1 MSHWII
7 LPLLLPLAAGMLN
20 LLLVRTGGMGK
31 QRVVSLLTVC
41 GLLAF
46 ALLLLARAA
55 SGHVDVYE
63 LGNWPAPFGIVL
75 VLDRLSAL
83 MLALTALL
91 ALPVLAHA
99 CFGDDRRGRDFHV
112 LFPLQILGINGA
124 FLTGDL
130 FNLFVFF
137 EILLI
142 ASYCL
147 AMHGQGPERTRN
159 ALRYVVLNLV
169 GSSLF
174 LIALGTLYGVCGTLN
189 MADLAVKVAG
199 STPDQA
205 PLLRASALLLVTVFG
220 LKAAI
225 LPLFLW
231 LPGLYASVLPAVA
244 ALFAIMTKVGVYA
257 ILRTQSLIFTSQGPA
272 KDAAELLFPL
282 ALATLGAGSI
292 CVLGSRHLR
301 TLLAWLVIV
310 SVGTLL
316 AGIGLWNEAGIS
328 ASLYYLPHST
338 LVIAGLFLLADHLAR
353 QRGLAGDRLEP
364 GPPMSQPSLL
374 GALFLLGAMGAAG
387 LPPLSGF
394 VGKVL
399 LLQATPAFLSVW
411 LWPVALGGSLITI
424 VALGRCG
431 SLLFWKTEGIPLSGT
446 SASWSRLA
454 PAAALIL
461 TGVALTV
468 MAGPVTAY
476 TDAAARQLLAPDNYI
491 NAVLGGVTP

>member
-7 LPLLLPLAAGMLN
+7 FPLLLPLVAGMLN
-20 LLLVRTGGMGK
+20 LLLVRSGVGA
-31 QRVVSLLTVC
+31 QRVVSLLTTFA
-41 GLLAF
+41 LLVF

-55 SGHVDVYE
+55 SGHIDVYE

-83 MLALTALL
+83 MLVLTALL

-112 LFPLQILGINGA
+112 LFPLQLLGLNGA

-159 ALRYVVLNLV
+159 ALRYVVLNLI

-174 LIALGTLYGVCGTLN
+174 LIALGVIYGVCGSLN

-199 STPDQA
+199 SAPDQA
-205 PLLRASALLLVTVFG
+205 PLLHAAALLLLTVFG
-220 LKAAI
+220 LKSAI

-231 LPGLYASVLPAVA
+231 LPGLYAAVLPSVA

-257 ILRTQSLIFTSQGPA
+257 ILRTQSLIFTADGPVA
-272 KDAAELLFPL
+272 QSSALLLPL
-282 ALATLGAGSI
+282 ALVTLAVGSL
-292 CVLGSRHLR
+292 CVLGSKRLR
-301 TLLAWLVIV
+301 ELLAWLVIV

-316 AGIGLWNEAGIS
+316 AGIGLWNVAGIS
-328 ASLYYLPHST
+328 ASLYYLPHTT
-338 LVIAGLFLLADHLAR
+338 LVTAGLFLLADLMAR
-353 QRGLAGDRLEP
+353 QRGAAADRLEP
-364 GPPMSQPSLL
+364 GAPMAQPDLF
-374 GALFLLGAMGAAG
+374 GTLFLLGAMASAG

-399 LLQATPAFLSVW
+399 LLHAAVPGHAVW
-411 LWPVALGGSLITI
+411 LWSVVLGGSLLGL

-431 SLLFWKTEGIPLSGT
+431 SMLFWKTEGVPVSGT
-446 SASWSRLA
+446 AVSWARLA

-461 TGVALTV
+461 ASVVLAA

-476 TDAAARQLLAPDNYI
+476 TQATATQILTPQIYI
-491 NAVLGGVTP
+491 EAVLGGVHP

>member
-1 MSHWII
+1 MSHWILI
-7 LPLLLPLAAGMLN
+7 PLLLPLSAGMIN
-20 LLLVRTGGMGK
+20 LLLIRKGVFT
-31 QRVVSLLTVC
+31 QRLVSIVTACALLAATLFLLT
-41 GLLAF
+41 GAND
-46 ALLLLARAA
+46 
-55 SGHVDVYE
+55 GHIEIYQ

-91 ALPVLAHA
+91 ALPVLLHA
-99 CFGDDRRGRDFHV
+99 CCGDDLRGRDFHV
-112 LFPLQILGINGA
+112 LYPLQILGINGA

-159 ALRYVVLNLV
+159 ALRYVVLNLI

-189 MADLAVKVAG
+189 MADLALKVAG
-199 STPDQA
+199 STPGQA
-205 PLLRASALLLVTVFG
+205 PLLRASALLLLGVFG

-257 ILRTQSLIFTSQGPA
+257 ILRTQSLIFSSQSPVP
-272 KDAAELLFPL
+272 DAAQLLFPL

-292 CVLGSRHLR
+292 CVLGSRRLR
-301 TLLAWLVIV
+301 MLLAWLVIV

-338 LVIAGLFLLADHLAR
+338 LVIAGLFLLADHAAL
-353 QRGLAGDRLEP
+353 QRGPAGDTLEP
-364 GPPMSQPSLL
+364 GPPLSQPNLL

-394 VGKVL
+394 VGKLL
-399 LLQATPAFLSVW
+399 LLQAASKLQAAW
-411 LWPVALGGSLITI
+411 LWPVALGGSLVAL

-431 SLLFWKTEGIPLSGT
+431 SMLFWKTEGIPLSGT
-446 SASWSRLA
+446 SVSWPRLA

-461 TGVALTV
+461 AGVALAI
-468 MAGPVTAY
+468 MAAPVTAF
-476 TDAAARQLLAPDNYI
+476 TEATARQLLAPGNYI
-491 NAVLGGVTP
+491 NAVLGGATP

>member
-7 LPLLLPLAAGMLN
+7 LPLLLPLVAGMLN
-20 LLLVRTGGMGK
+20 LLLVRMGTK
-31 QRVVSLLTVC
+31 AQRVVSLLT
-41 GLLAF
+41 AF
-46 ALLLLARAA
+46 AMLALTLNLLARAA
-55 SGHVDVYE
+55 SGHIDVYE

-83 MLALTALL
+83 MLALTAVLT
-91 ALPVLAHA
+91 LPVLGHA

-112 LFPLQILGINGA
+112 LFPVQLLGINGA

-147 AMHGQGPERTRN
+147 AMHGQGPERTRS
-159 ALRYVVLNLV
+159 ALRYVVLNLI

-174 LIALGTLYGVCGTLN
+174 LIALGVLYGVCGTLN
-189 MADLAVKVAG
+189 MADLALKVAG
-199 STPDQA
+199 SSLDQA
-205 PLLRASALLLVTVFG
+205 PLLQAAALLLLTVFG
-220 LKAAI
+220 LKSAI

-231 LPGLYASVLPAVA
+231 LPGLYAAVLPSVA

-257 ILRTQSLIFTSQGPA
+257 ILRTQSLIFTAHGPA
-272 KDAAELLFPL
+272 AHSAAALLPL
-282 ALATLGAGSI
+282 ALATLAIGSL
-292 CVLGSRHLR
+292 CVLGSKRLR
-301 TLLAWLVIV
+301 ELLAWLVIV

-316 AGIGLWNEAGIS
+316 AGIGLWTQAGIS
-328 ASLYYLPHST
+328 ASLYYLPHTT
-338 LVIAGLFLLADHLAR
+338 LVTAGLFLLESHMTR
-353 QRGLAGDRLEP
+353 QRGAAADRLEP
-364 GPPMSQPSLL
+364 GAPMSQPDLFGL
-374 GALFLLGAMGAAG
+374 LFLLGAMASAG

-399 LLQATPAFLSVW
+399 LLHAAAQTHAAW
-411 LWPVALGGSLITI
+411 LWTIVLGGSLLGL

-431 SLLFWKTEGIPLSGT
+431 SVLFWKTVGIPISGT
-446 SASWSRLA
+446 NVSWARLA

-461 TGVALTV
+461 AAVVLAA
-468 MAGPVTAY
+468 MAGPVTAF
-476 TDAAARQLLAPDNYI
+476 TNAAAEQLLSPQTYV
-491 NAVLGGVTP
+491 NAVLGGANP

>member
-1 MSHWII
+1 MNHWII
-7 LPLLLPLAAGMLN
+7 LPLLLPLVAGMLN
-20 LLLVRTGGMGK
+20 LLLVRAEVGA
-31 QRVVSLLTVC
+31 QRVVSLLTTFVI
-41 GLLAF
+41 LLF

-55 SGHVDVYE
+55 SGHIEIYE

-83 MLALTALL
+83 MLVLTALL
-91 ALPVLAHA
+91 ALPVLLHA
-99 CFGDDRRGRDFHV
+99 CCGDDQRGRDFHV
-112 LFPLQILGINGA
+112 LFPVQLLGINGA

-159 ALRYVVLNLV
+159 ALRYVVLNLI

-189 MADLAVKVAG
+189 MADLALKVAG

-205 PLLRASALLLVTVFG
+205 PLLRASALLLLSVFG

-257 ILRTQSLIFTSQGPA
+257 ILRTQSLIFSSQGPA
-272 KDAAELLFPL
+272 PDAAELLFPL
-282 ALATLGAGSI
+282 ALATLGAGSM
-292 CVLGSRHLR
+292 CVLGSNRLR
-301 TLLAWLVIV
+301 VLLAWLVIV

-338 LVIAGLFLLADHLAR
+338 LIMAGLFLLADHAAR
-353 QRGLAGDRLEP
+353 QRGLTGDMLEP
-364 GPPMSQPSLL
+364 GPPMSQPNLL

-399 LLQATPAFLSVW
+399 LLQAASAPKAVW
-411 LWPVALGGSLITI
+411 LWPVALGGSLVAL

-431 SLLFWKTEGIPLSGT
+431 SMLFWKTEGIPLLGT
-446 SASWSRLA
+446 AVSWPRLA

-461 TGVALTV
+461 AGVALAI

-476 TDAAARQLLAPDNYI
+476 TEATARQLLAPDNYI
-491 NAVLGGVTP
+491 RAVLGGATP

>member
-1 MSHWII
+1 MNHWII
-7 LPLLLPLAAGMLN
+7 FPLLLPLAAGMLN
-20 LLLVRTGGMGK
+20 LLLVRAGAGA
-31 QRVVSLLTVC
+31 QRAVSILTVC
-41 GLLAF
+41 TLLAST
-46 ALLLLARAA
+46 LLLLARAA
-55 SGHVDVYE
+55 AGHIDVYE

-83 MLALTALL
+83 MLVLTALL
-91 ALPVLAHA
+91 ALPVLMHA
-99 CFGDDRRGRDFHV
+99 CSGDDRRGRDFHV
-112 LFPLQILGINGA
+112 LFPLQLLGINGA

-159 ALRYVVLNLV
+159 ALRYVILNLV

-174 LIALGTLYGVCGTLN
+174 LIALGVLYGVCGTLN
-189 MADLAVKVAG
+189 MADLALKVAG

-205 PLLRASALLLVTVFG
+205 PLLHAAALLLLTVFG
-220 LKAAI
+220 LKSAI

-231 LPGLYASVLPAVA
+231 LPGLYAAVLPSVA

-257 ILRTQSLIFTSQGPA
+257 ILRTQALIFTADGPVA
-272 KDAAELLFPL
+272 HSAALLLPL
-282 ALATLGAGSI
+282 ALATLATGSL
-292 CVLGSRHLR
+292 CVLGSKRLR
-301 TLLAWLVIV
+301 ELLAWLVIV

-316 AGIGLWNEAGIS
+316 AGIGLWTQAGIS
-328 ASLYYLPHST
+328 ASLYYLPHTT
-338 LVIAGLFLLADHLAR
+338 LVTAGLFLLANHITR
-353 QRGLAGDRLEP
+353 QRGVASDRLEP
-364 GPPMSQPSLL
+364 GFPMSQPNLL
-374 GALFLLGAMGAAG
+374 GALFLLGAMASAG

-399 LLQATPAFLSVW
+399 LLHAAAPAHAVW
-411 LWPVALGGSLITI
+411 LWAIVLGGSLLGL

-431 SLLFWKTEGIPLSGT
+431 SMLFWKTEGAAVSGT
-446 SASWSRLA
+446 AVSWARLA

-461 TGVALTV
+461 ATV
-468 MAGPVTAY
+468 VLAAMAGPVTAY
-476 TDAAARQLLAPDNYI
+476 TEATAGQLLAPRNYI
-491 NAVLGGVTP
+491 EAVLGGVNP